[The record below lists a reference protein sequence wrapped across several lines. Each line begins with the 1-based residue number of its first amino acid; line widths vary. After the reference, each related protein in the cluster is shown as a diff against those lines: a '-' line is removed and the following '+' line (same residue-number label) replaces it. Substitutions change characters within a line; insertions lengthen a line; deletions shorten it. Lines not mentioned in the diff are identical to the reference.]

1 MKRIRKS
8 NYPKFPRNRL
18 QVFGIGQV
26 KLLLHDP
33 ALSRYKNTPA
43 PFVIDAEVAWQRQDF
58 SLDAVVKDA
67 AVDAGSV
74 EVDDLRR
81 RRRRQAVAESERLPV
96 DRQQLCKT
104 LGTWLDYLVVVVS
117 AVGLILRGPGF
128 KSFLP
133 TIFTIRN

>member
-1 MKRIRKS
+1 MR
-8 NYPKFPRNRL
+8 
-18 QVFGIGQV
+18 
-26 KLLLHDP
+26 
-33 ALSRYKNTPA
+33 A

-104 LGTWLDYLVVVVS
+104 FGTWLDYLVVVVS
-117 AVGLILRGPGF
+117 AVGSSLRGHGLKTSQVLCF
-128 KSFLP
+128 FLL
-133 TIFTIRN
+133 TLYFRQCLISLVYEVQICLLQ